1 MSPMERKFKYGDIV
15 ILDGD
20 IVHEEDTNRNISGRV
35 VGYSFN
41 PFESCPTVEVFAP
54 FKFGEKRLST
64 VDFLGDDW
72 WRLVKEPTECYCE
85 SLL

>member
-1 MSPMERKFKYGDIV
+1 MSPMKRKFKYGDIV

-20 IVHEEDTNRNISGRV
+20 IVREEDTNHNILGRV
-35 VGYSFN
+35 VGYSLN
-41 PFESCPTVEVFAP
+41 PFESCPTVEVFTP

-72 WRLVKEPTECYCE
+72 WILSRDECRCD

>member
-1 MSPMERKFKYGDIV
+1 M

-20 IVHEEDTNRNISGRV
+20 IVREEDTNHNISGRV

-41 PFESCPTVEVFAP
+41 PFESCPTVEVFTP

-72 WRLVKEPTECYCE
+72 WTLVEGARECICK

>member
-20 IVHEEDTNRNISGRV
+20 IVREEDTNRNISGRV

-41 PFESCPTVEVFAP
+41 PFESCPTVEVFTP

-72 WRLVKEPTECYCE
+72 WILSRDECRCN

>member
-1 MSPMERKFKYGDIV
+1 MSPMKRKFKYGDIV

-20 IVHEEDTNRNISGRV
+20 IVREEDTNRNISGRV

-41 PFESCPTVEVFAP
+41 PFESCPTVEVFTP
-54 FKFGEKRLST
+54 FKFGEKRLYT

-72 WRLVKEPTECYCE
+72 WMLSRDECRCD

>member
-20 IVHEEDTNRNISGRV
+20 IVHEEDTNHNISGRV

-41 PFESCPTVEVFAP
+41 PFKSCPTVEVFTP

-72 WRLVKEPTECYCE
+72 WILSRDECRCD

>member
-1 MSPMERKFKYGDIV
+1 MERKFKYGDIV

-20 IVHEEDTNRNISGRV
+20 IVHEEDTNHNISGRV

-41 PFESCPTVEVFAP
+41 PFESCPTVEVFTP

-72 WRLVKEPTECYCE
+72 LILSRDECRCD

>member
-15 ILDGD
+15 VLDGD
-20 IVHEEDTNRNISGRV
+20 IVHEEDTNHNISGRV

-41 PFESCPTVEVFAP
+41 PFESCPTVEVFTP
-54 FKFGEKRLST
+54 FNLGEKRFST
-64 VDFLGDDW
+64 VDFLGDEW
-72 WRLVKEPTECYCE
+72 WILSRDECRCD

>member
-1 MSPMERKFKYGDIV
+1 M

-20 IVHEEDTNRNISGRV
+20 IVREEDINHNISGRV

-41 PFESCPTVEVFAP
+41 PFENCPTVEVFTP
-54 FKFGEKRLST
+54 FKFGEKRLSI
-64 VDFLGDDW
+64 VDFLSDDW
-72 WRLVKEPTECYCE
+72 WILSRDECRCE

>member
-20 IVHEEDTNRNISGRV
+20 IVREEDTNRNISGRV

-41 PFESCPTVEVFAP
+41 PFESCPTVEVFTP

-72 WRLVKEPTECYCE
+72 WILSSDECRCD

>member
-1 MSPMERKFKYGDIV
+1 M

-20 IVHEEDTNRNISGRV
+20 IVREEDTNRNILGRV

-41 PFESCPTVEVFAP
+41 PFESCPTVEVFTP

-64 VDFLGDDW
+64 VDFPGDDW
-72 WRLVKEPTECYCE
+72 WILSRDECRCD

>member
-20 IVHEEDTNRNISGRV
+20 IVREEDINHNISGRV

-41 PFESCPTVEVFAP
+41 PFESCPTVEVFTP

-72 WRLVKEPTECYCE
+72 WILSRDECRCD

>member
-1 MSPMERKFKYGDIV
+1 M

-20 IVHEEDTNRNISGRV
+20 IVREEDTNRNISGRV

-41 PFESCPTVEVFAP
+41 PFESCPTVEVFTP

-72 WRLVKEPTECYCE
+72 WILSRDECCCK

>member
-1 MSPMERKFKYGDIV
+1 MERKFKYGDIV

-20 IVHEEDTNRNISGRV
+20 IVREEDTNHNISGRV

-41 PFESCPTVEVFAP
+41 PFESCPTVEVFTP

-64 VDFLGDDW
+64 VDFLDDDW
-72 WRLVKEPTECYCE
+72 WILSRDECRCD